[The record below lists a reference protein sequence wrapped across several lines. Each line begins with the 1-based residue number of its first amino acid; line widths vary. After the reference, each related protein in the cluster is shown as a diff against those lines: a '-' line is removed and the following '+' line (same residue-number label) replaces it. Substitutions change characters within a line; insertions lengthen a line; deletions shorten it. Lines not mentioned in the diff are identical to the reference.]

1 VKQHSIMPN
10 STYPVLEIDEDGV
23 AKIVQKELPPDPIVS
38 ELRLKSRGGK
48 PQTETALDTQSA
60 AEGQDRAKWKGKHEE
75 PTTTSTYMDMPC
87 LSPSHLPK
95 EERDSAKTTP
105 AASPMR
111 DWPLKLFTPE
121 SNSEFFILDS
131 SGSDAGLAT
140 YTMLPPHADS
150 LTVNPSTGEQLFY
163 LTPSAT
169 IVRASE
175 TRLIHVGYRF
185 GDRVRLKDKKI
196 GATVM
201 RRFVVHGKRAYSLI
215 DDTGRNWMRV
225 LEDQVEKALE

>member
-1 VKQHSIMPN
+1 MPN
-10 STYPVLEIDEDGV
+10 PTYPVLEIDEDGV
-23 AKIVQKELPPDPIVS
+23 AKIVQKALPPDPIVS
-38 ELRLKSRGGK
+38 ELRLKSRGAK
-48 PQTETALDTQSA
+48 PRTETALHPQSA
-60 AEGQDRAKWKGKHEE
+60 AEDQDEAKWKGTHEE
-75 PTTTSTYMDMPC
+75 PTTTSTHMDMPS
-87 LSPSHLPK
+87 LSPSHILK

-105 AASPMR
+105 AAAAPIS

-121 SNSEFFILDS
+121 SSSEFFILDS

-150 LTVNPSTGEQLFY
+150 LTVNPSTGERLFY

-169 IVRASE
+169 TVRASE

-185 GDRVRLKDKKI
+185 GDRVRLKVNGI

-201 RRFVVHGKRAYSLI
+201 RRFVFHGKRAYSLI
-215 DDTGRNWMRV
+215 DDTGRKWMRV
-225 LEDQVEKALE
+225 LEDQVETALE

>member
-1 VKQHSIMPN
+1 MADP
-10 STYPVLEIDEDGV
+10 TYPVLEIDEDGV
-23 AKIVQKELPPDPIVS
+23 AKIVQKALPPDPIVN
-38 ELRLKSRGGK
+38 ELRLTSRGGK
-48 PQTETALDTQSA
+48 PQTETALHTQSA
-60 AEGQDRAKWKGKHEE
+60 AELQDEAKWKGKHEP
-75 PTTTSTYMDMPC
+75 PTTTSTPLTIPL

-95 EERDSAKTTP
+95 EERDSAKNTP
-105 AASPMR
+105 ATAAPMTN
-111 DWPLKLFTPE
+111 WPLRLFTPE
-121 SNSEFFILDS
+121 SSSEFFILDS

-150 LTVNPSTGEQLFY
+150 LTVNPSTGELLFY

-185 GDRVRLKDKKI
+185 GDRVRLKDKNI
-196 GATVM
+196 GATVL

-215 DDTGRNWMRV
+215 DDTGRSWMRV
-225 LEDQVEKALE
+225 LEDQVEKAVE